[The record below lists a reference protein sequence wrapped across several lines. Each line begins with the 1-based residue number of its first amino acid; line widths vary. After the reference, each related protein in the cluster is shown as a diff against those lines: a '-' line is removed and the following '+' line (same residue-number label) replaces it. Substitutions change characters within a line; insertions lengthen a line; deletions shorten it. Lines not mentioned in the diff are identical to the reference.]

1 MQQVN
6 YQETIVIPTLQKKLQ
21 ELQSTNLV
29 LEVSLMVEQAKV
41 KDIQTYHQRQVSEYE
56 SKTLNS
62 TDLKNKLNAASDENA
77 KNLRT
82 IESLQQQFNTVTSEL
97 NSIKSNLSR
106 ESSVKDSV
114 VGEYNTLK
122 TDFTN
127 LQNELSSIKN
137 NLSRE
142 VSVKDSVMNEYNKL
156 KFEYDNL
163 VNQFNNLKNENEK
176 FKTIEQPKKTRKKQ
190 EPVEVMLDGETY

>member
-1 MQQVN
+1 M
-6 YQETIVIPTLQKKLQ
+6 
-21 ELQSTNLV
+21 
-29 LEVSLMVEQAKV
+29 
-41 KDIQTYHQRQVSEYE
+41 
-56 SKTLNS
+56 
-62 TDLKNKLNAASDENA
+62 
-77 KNLRT
+77 
-82 IESLQQQFNTVTSEL
+82 
-97 NSIKSNLSR
+97 SR

-142 VSVKDSVMNEYNKL
+142 VSVKDSIMNEYNKL

-176 FKTIEQPKKTRKKQ
+176 LKSVEQPKKTRKKQ

>member
-21 ELQSTNLV
+21 ELQSTNLF

-41 KDIQTYHQRQVSEYE
+41 EDIQTYHQRQVSEYE

-82 IESLQQQFNTVTSEL
+82 IESLQQQFNTVTS
-97 NSIKSNLSR
+97 
-106 ESSVKDSV
+106 
-114 VGEYNTLK
+114 
-122 TDFTN
+122 
-127 LQNELSSIKN
+127 
-137 NLSRE
+137 
-142 VSVKDSVMNEYNKL
+142 
-156 KFEYDNL
+156 
-163 VNQFNNLKNENEK
+163 
-176 FKTIEQPKKTRKKQ
+176 
-190 EPVEVMLDGETY
+190 

>member
-21 ELQSTNLV
+21 ELQSTNLF

-62 TDLKNKLNAASDENA
+62 TDLKNKLNAASDENV

-142 VSVKDSVMNEYNKL
+142 VSVKDSIMNEYNKL

-176 FKTIEQPKKTRKKQ
+176 LKSVEQPKKTRKKQ